1 MWIVLQRGN
10 FGVIAIL
17 GLVLRKSTMQT
28 QPLEAQK
35 TNWSQVYSLLALNA
49 AIVISWIAYHN
60 YQPKLLN
67 LFHFEEL
74 SLFLVVAQALILILI
89 PGSAGL
95 VGDYMIRKNGNYF
108 VVFTVG
114 ISVTAMVF
122 MCMAFTIGASSS
134 IDLTAALPFM
144 IVIWLISMNIFHS
157 PANSMLEIFA
167 PAKELPSAMAL
178 MVLTT
183 ELLYALEPWVV
194 DFVDAIGPT
203 STFALGA
210 VLLIATGYFFRK
222 TTRDVKLSRDVE
234 EAAAAQ
240 SSYLNVFVAGL
251 SLGLAVA
258 IINNFVPLWMLSK
271 KGIEVIATKQS
282 VYVSLILFAAA
293 LAAWP
298 LSMQVKKMGVVKGL
312 RIGLAGSFVCFA
324 LAYFLPLYI
333 ALAAC
338 VLAGLFFSLASV
350 SAFPYALENLA
361 PKNVTLGAGLFFG
374 SLELAQGLISIVEN
388 L

>member
-1 MWIVLQRGN
+1 
-10 FGVIAIL
+10 
-17 GLVLRKSTMQT
+17 MQT

-89 PGSAGL
+89 PCTAGL
-95 VGDYMIRKNGNYF
+95 VGDYMIKKNGNYF

-134 IDLTAALPFM
+134 IHLTAALPFM

-282 VYVSLILFAAA
+282 VYVSLILFVAA

-361 PKNVTLGAGLFFG
+361 PKNATLGAGLFFG

>member
-1 MWIVLQRGN
+1 ME
-10 FGVIAIL
+10 
-17 GLVLRKSTMQT
+17 T
-28 QPLEAQK
+28 QSLEAHK

-67 LFHFEEL
+67 LFHFEQL

-89 PGSAGL
+89 PGTAGL

-122 MCMAFTIGASSS
+122 MCVAFTVGTSSYLN
-134 IDLTAALPFM
+134 LTAALPFM

-194 DFVDAIGPT
+194 DFVDSIGPT
-203 STFALGA
+203 YTFALGA
-210 VLLIATGYFFRK
+210 VLLIVTGYSFRK
-222 TTRDVKLSRDVE
+222 TTRNVKLSRDIE
-234 EAAAAQ
+234 ESSAAE
-240 SSYLNVFVAGL
+240 SNYLKIFAAGL
-251 SLGLAVA
+251 GLGLAVA
-258 IINNFVPLWMLSK
+258 VINNFIPLWMLAK
-271 KGIEVIATKQS
+271 TGIETISTKQS
-282 VYVSLILFAAA
+282 LYVSLILLVAA

-298 LSMQVKKMGVVKGL
+298 LSTQVNKMGIANGL
-312 RIGLAGSFVCFA
+312 KYGLAGAFVCFA
-324 LAYFLPLYI
+324 LTYLMPLFL

-338 VLAGLFFSLASV
+338 FFAGLFFSLASV
-350 SAFPYALENLA
+350 SAFPYALHNLA

-374 SLELAQGLISIVEN
+374 SIELAQGLISIVEN

>member
-1 MWIVLQRGN
+1 
-10 FGVIAIL
+10 
-17 GLVLRKSTMQT
+17 MQT
-28 QPLEAQK
+28 PSQVEKK
-35 TNWSQVYSLLALNA
+35 TNWSQVYSLLVLNA

-60 YQPKLLN
+60 YQPKLLI
-67 LFHFEEL
+67 LFHFEQL

-89 PGSAGL
+89 PGTAGL
-95 VGDYMIRKNGNYF
+95 IGDYMIKKNGNYF

-122 MCMAFTIGASSS
+122 MCIAFTIGTSTSINLSS
-134 IDLTAALPFM
+134 ALPFM

-194 DFVDAIGPT
+194 DFVDSIGAT
-203 STFALGA
+203 YTFALGA
-210 VLLIATGYFFRK
+210 VLLIASGYFFRK
-222 TTRDVKLSRDVE
+222 TTRNVTLSRETE
-234 EAAAAQ
+234 EAHAEK
-240 SSYLNVFVAGL
+240 SSYINVFAAGL
-251 SLGLAVA
+251 GLGLAVA

-271 KGIEVIATKQS
+271 KGIETISNSQS
-282 VYVSLILFAAA
+282 LYVSLILFVAA

-298 LSMQVKKMGVVKGL
+298 LSTQVNKMGVVKSL
-312 RIGLAGSFVCFA
+312 RIGLAGAFVCFA
-324 LAYFLPLYI
+324 LIYALPTYV
-333 ALAAC
+333 ALVVC
-338 VLAGLFFSLASV
+338 VLAGLFFSFASV
-350 SAFPYALENLA
+350 AAFPYALLNLS

-374 SLELAQGLISIVEN
+374 SVELAQGLISIAEN

>member
-1 MWIVLQRGN
+1 
-10 FGVIAIL
+10 
-17 GLVLRKSTMQT
+17 MQT
-28 QPLEAQK
+28 HSLQESK
-35 TNWSQVYSLLALNA
+35 TNWNQVYSLLALNA

-67 LFHFEEL
+67 LFHFEQL

-89 PGSAGL
+89 PGTAGL
-95 VGDYMIRKNGNYF
+95 VGDYMIKKSGNYF

-122 MCMAFTIGASSS
+122 MCVAFTIGAAST
-134 IDLTAALPFM
+134 INLTAALPFM

-194 DFVDAIGPT
+194 DFVDAIGPVY
-203 STFALGA
+203 TFAMGA

-222 TTRDVKLSRDVE
+222 STRDVKLSRDTE
-234 EAAAAQ
+234 ESQ
-240 SSYLNVFVAGL
+240 VSESNYLHVFAAGL
-251 SLGLAVA
+251 GLGLAVA
-258 IINNFVPLWMLSK
+258 IINNFIPLWMVAKHGVEAIST
-271 KGIEVIATKQS
+271 KGS
-282 VYVSLILFAAA
+282 LYVSLILGVAA

-298 LSMQVKKMGVVKGL
+298 LSTQVNKMGVGKGL
-312 RIGLAGSFVCFA
+312 SYGLIGAFACFL
-324 LAYFLPLYI
+324 LAYFLPIYP
-333 ALAAC
+333 ALVAC
-338 VLAGLFFSLASV
+338 VVAGFSFSLASV
-350 SAFPYALENLA
+350 SAFPYALQNLSV
-361 PKNVTLGAGLFFG
+361 KNVTLGAGLFFG
-374 SLELAQGLISIVEN
+374 SIELAQGLISIVES